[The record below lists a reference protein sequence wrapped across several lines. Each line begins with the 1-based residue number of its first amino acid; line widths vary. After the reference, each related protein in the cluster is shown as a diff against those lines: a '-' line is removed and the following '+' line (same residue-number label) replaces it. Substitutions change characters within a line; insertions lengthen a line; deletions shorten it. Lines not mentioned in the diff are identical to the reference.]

1 MKRIFL
7 FNIIVLALLVFFAA
21 ATQAQPQGA
30 RRKPAP
36 ESIQKRDY
44 RQLTPQQMAE
54 ALDFI
59 RESNP
64 QKADQL
70 EALRSANPDSF
81 QCELGSAHQR
91 MMHWQNLK
99 MRDPRSH
106 ARQLEIIRLEE
117 DARQLGKRMAQA
129 PEAEKA
135 DIKNEL
141 QPILEKLFDLRE
153 EERHD
158 EVKHLEKRIEVL
170 KDRLNDRQKNRD
182 RIIQKRLEN
191 LSTSKKMQNNQ

>member
-1 MKRIFL
+1 
-7 FNIIVLALLVFFAA
+7 
-21 ATQAQPQGA
+21 
-30 RRKPAP
+30 
-36 ESIQKRDY
+36 
-44 RQLTPQQMAE
+44 
-54 ALDFI
+54 
-59 RESNP
+59 
-64 QKADQL
+64 
-70 EALRSANPDSF
+70 
-81 QCELGSAHQR
+81 
-91 MMHWQNLK
+91 MHWQNLK

-153 EERHD
+153 EERHE
-158 EVKHLEKRIEVL
+158 EVKHLEKRLEVL